1 MDEDLVIVAL
11 FSFCFLV
18 TDNIYFLVCN
28 RARRQIIYPLDQLG
42 GNAPSKRILTN
53 QVTDCIFFL
62 LNISGL
68 DVFGRASGECFITQC
83 NCYLAIL

>member
-1 MDEDLVIVAL
+1 MDEDLVIAAS
-11 FSFCFLV
+11 FSFCFVV
-18 TDNIYFLVCN
+18 TDNNFFVCN

-53 QVTDCIFFL
+53 QVTECFFFL

-68 DVFGRASGECFITQC
+68 EGLVNAS
-83 NCYLAIL
+83 